1 MKKKEHARFTGWHL
15 HFAIASTI
23 FLLCAVVIFACFQYY
38 TKLQETVKAETGGY
52 LQEISKQIGANT
64 SHAIED
70 NFTLLA
76 TAAMLLENSGISN
89 FAQLDTIME
98 EQQQHWIFKH
108 ILLVDHHGVA
118 YDTHGNSSL
127 LESAPYL
134 QEAIV
139 ARKRSMSTSQMMGN
153 TECVVFALP
162 LDGLTLNGTEI
173 AALIGTYDLST
184 FDRILSMTAFDG
196 KGYGYIIR
204 RDGTVV
210 IPSSSPFAPK
220 TGYNL
225 LSSLMNASFAGIEKA
240 NTIVSNIAH
249 GKTGQAELTMDGVSL
264 YMAYTP
270 LKTQEWYLLTFVPV
284 AVANAKS
291 ILLLRM
297 TALLCALIT
306 LIFCTLLITLGLST
320 YRHKRKLEQIAYI
333 DPITGGNTI
342 QRFYVQVAE
351 LLAHPNLPQYALI
364 YTNISKFKVLN
375 EQLGRAVCDIIL
387 TTLSKSIQKD
397 LDSHE
402 CLGRLFAD
410 NF

>member
-76 TAAMLLENSGISN
+76 TAAMLLENSGISS

-98 EQQQHWIFKH
+98 EQQQQQHWIFKH

-225 LSSLMNASFAGIEKA
+225 LSSL
-240 NTIVSNIAH
+240 VSNIAH

-306 LIFCTLLITLGLST
+306 LIFCTLLITLGLS
-320 YRHKRKLEQIAYI
+320 
-333 DPITGGNTI
+333 
-342 QRFYVQVAE
+342 
-351 LLAHPNLPQYALI
+351 
-364 YTNISKFKVLN
+364 
-375 EQLGRAVCDIIL
+375 
-387 TTLSKSIQKD
+387 
-397 LDSHE
+397 
-402 CLGRLFAD
+402 
-410 NF
+410 